1 MTSRNREKTCLRLKQ
16 LDVFA
21 KLLNMR
27 YEVVGK
33 LIDDSDISSLSVY
46 AYAIR

>member
-1 MTSRNREKTCLRLKQ
+1 M
-16 LDVFA
+16 FA

-33 LIDDSDISSLSVY
+33 LIDDSDFSSLSVY
-46 AYAIR
+46 AYAIQWDENIRGTEV

>member
-1 MTSRNREKTCLRLKQ
+1 M
-16 LDVFA
+16 FA
-21 KLLNMR
+21 ELLNMN

-46 AYAIR
+46 AYAILWDETVRGMAV